1 MKREIKYLFILLL
14 VVISLTSCNNKN
26 NVSDKELVAK
36 YGSNQI
42 STNDLYKKL
51 KEKNG
56 LDTILNEVDKD
67 ILNKLYKKNTA
78 EDEYYQKELNT
89 LMVTYQT
96 RYSST
101 YSTFDEFIT
110 KVLGLK
116 NQTEVEEAIRLN
128 YKKRQATQEYLKNTI
143 TDKEINDEYQKEKGE
158 IKASH
163 ILIAPENSSDA
174 AKKKAKSFAQ
184 ELIKRIEKGESF
196 EKLAKEYS
204 KDSKEKGGD
213 LGFVNLD
220 SLTKNFREALDKL
233 KIKSEKSKEARIIRN
248 KILSY
253 IKSLELYG
261 TRVGEPIVKHIEDD
275 IWELRPLNNRIFFFY
290 FKDNKFIL
298 LHYFVKK
305 TNKTPKKEIEEA
317 KNRMNDFIARSDKN
331 VK

>member
-233 KIKSEKSKEARIIRN
+233 KINEMTKEPVETEYGYHIILKTGEKKKASLKELREKIVQNLVKN
-248 KILSY
+248 KIEKNYSVTQAQAL
-253 IKSLELYG
+253 I
-261 TRVGEPIVKHIEDD
+261 D
-275 IWELRPLNNRIFFFY
+275 LR
-290 FKDNKFIL
+290 KKNKFKLYDIDLEKQYTAYVNNIL
-298 LHYFVKK
+298 
-305 TNKTPKKEIEEA
+305 N
-317 KNRMNDFIARSDKN
+317 
-331 VK
+331 

>member
-56 LDTILNEVDKD
+56 LDKILNEVDKD

-163 ILIAPENSSDA
+163 ILIAPENSSDV

-233 KIKSEKSKEARIIRN
+233 KINEMTKEPVETEYGYHIILKTGEKKKASLKELREKIIEKLVKN
-248 KILSY
+248 KIEKDYSVTQAKAL
-253 IKSLELYG
+253 I
-261 TRVGEPIVKHIEDD
+261 D
-275 IWELRPLNNRIFFFY
+275 LR
-290 FKDNKFIL
+290 KKNKFKLYDIDLEKQYTAYVNNIL
-298 LHYFVKK
+298 
-305 TNKTPKKEIEEA
+305 N
-317 KNRMNDFIARSDKN
+317 
-331 VK
+331 

>member
-233 KIKSEKSKEARIIRN
+233 KINEMTKEPVETEYGYHIILKTAEKKKASLKELREKIIEKLVKN
-248 KILSY
+248 KIEKDYSVIQAKAL
-253 IKSLELYG
+253 I
-261 TRVGEPIVKHIEDD
+261 D
-275 IWELRPLNNRIFFFY
+275 LR
-290 FKDNKFIL
+290 KKNKFKLYDIDLEKQYTAYVNNIL
-298 LHYFVKK
+298 
-305 TNKTPKKEIEEA
+305 N
-317 KNRMNDFIARSDKN
+317 
-331 VK
+331 

>member
-78 EDEYYQKELNT
+78 EDEYYQKELNA

-233 KIKSEKSKEARIIRN
+233 KINEMTKEPVETEYGYHIILKTGEKKKASLKELREKIVQKLVKN
-248 KILSY
+248 KIEKNYSVTQAQAL
-253 IKSLELYG
+253 I
-261 TRVGEPIVKHIEDD
+261 D
-275 IWELRPLNNRIFFFY
+275 LR
-290 FKDNKFIL
+290 KKNKFKLYDIDLEKQYTAYVNNIL
-298 LHYFVKK
+298 
-305 TNKTPKKEIEEA
+305 N
-317 KNRMNDFIARSDKN
+317 
-331 VK
+331 

>member
-233 KIKSEKSKEARIIRN
+233 KINEMTKEPVETEYGYHIILKTGEKKKASLKKLRKTIVQKLVKN
-248 KILSY
+248 KIEKNYSVTQAQAL
-253 IKSLELYG
+253 I
-261 TRVGEPIVKHIEDD
+261 D
-275 IWELRPLNNRIFFFY
+275 LR
-290 FKDNKFIL
+290 KKNKFKLYDIDLEKQYTAYVNNIL
-298 LHYFVKK
+298 
-305 TNKTPKKEIEEA
+305 N
-317 KNRMNDFIARSDKN
+317 
-331 VK
+331 

>member
-128 YKKRQATQEYLKNTI
+128 YKKRQATQEYLKNRI

-220 SLTKNFREALDKL
+220 SLTKNFRESLNKL
-233 KIKSEKSKEARIIRN
+233 KINEMTKEPVETEYGYHIILKTGEKKKASLKELREKIIEKLVKN
-248 KILSY
+248 KIEKDYSVIQAKAL
-253 IKSLELYG
+253 I
-261 TRVGEPIVKHIEDD
+261 D
-275 IWELRPLNNRIFFFY
+275 LR
-290 FKDNKFIL
+290 KKNKFKLYDIDLEKQYTAYVNNIL
-298 LHYFVKK
+298 
-305 TNKTPKKEIEEA
+305 N
-317 KNRMNDFIARSDKN
+317 
-331 VK
+331 

>member
-128 YKKRQATQEYLKNTI
+128 YKKRQATQKYLKNTI

-158 IKASH
+158 VKASH

-233 KIKSEKSKEARIIRN
+233 KINEMTKEPVETEYGYHIILKTGEKKKASLKELREKIVQKLVKN
-248 KILSY
+248 KIEKNYSVTQAQAL
-253 IKSLELYG
+253 I
-261 TRVGEPIVKHIEDD
+261 D
-275 IWELRPLNNRIFFFY
+275 LR
-290 FKDNKFIL
+290 KKNKFKLYDIDLEKQYTAYVNNIL
-298 LHYFVKK
+298 
-305 TNKTPKKEIEEA
+305 N
-317 KNRMNDFIARSDKN
+317 
-331 VK
+331 

>member
-101 YSTFDEFIT
+101 YSTFDEFIA

-220 SLTKNFREALDKL
+220 SLTKNFREALNKL
-233 KIKSEKSKEARIIRN
+233 KINEMTKEPVETEYGYHIILKTGEKKKASLKELREKIIEKLVKN
-248 KILSY
+248 KIEKDYSVIQAKAL
-253 IKSLELYG
+253 I
-261 TRVGEPIVKHIEDD
+261 D
-275 IWELRPLNNRIFFFY
+275 LR
-290 FKDNKFIL
+290 KKNKFKLYDIDLEKQYTAYVNNIL
-298 LHYFVKK
+298 
-305 TNKTPKKEIEEA
+305 N
-317 KNRMNDFIARSDKN
+317 
-331 VK
+331 

>member
-56 LDTILNEVDKD
+56 VDTILNEVDKD

-233 KIKSEKSKEARIIRN
+233 KINEMTKEPVETEYGYHIILKTGEKKKASLKELREKIVQKLVKN
-248 KILSY
+248 KIEKNYSVTQAQAL
-253 IKSLELYG
+253 I
-261 TRVGEPIVKHIEDD
+261 D
-275 IWELRPLNNRIFFFY
+275 LR
-290 FKDNKFIL
+290 KKNKFKLYDIDLEKQYTAYVNNIL
-298 LHYFVKK
+298 
-305 TNKTPKKEIEEA
+305 N
-317 KNRMNDFIARSDKN
+317 
-331 VK
+331 

>member
-1 MKREIKYLFILLL
+1 MYLPFF
-14 VVISLTSCNNKN
+14 SF
-26 NVSDKELVAK
+26 
-36 YGSNQI
+36 
-42 STNDLYKKL
+42 YKKL

-220 SLTKNFREALDKL
+220 SLTKNFREALNKL
-233 KIKSEKSKEARIIRN
+233 KINEMTKEPVETEYGYHIILKTGEKKKASLKELREKIVQKLVKN
-248 KILSY
+248 KIEKNYSVTQAQAL
-253 IKSLELYG
+253 I
-261 TRVGEPIVKHIEDD
+261 D
-275 IWELRPLNNRIFFFY
+275 LR
-290 FKDNKFIL
+290 KKNKFKLYDIDLEKQYTAYVNNIL
-298 LHYFVKK
+298 
-305 TNKTPKKEIEEA
+305 N
-317 KNRMNDFIARSDKN
+317 
-331 VK
+331 

>member
-128 YKKRQATQEYLKNTI
+128 YKK
-143 TDKEINDEYQKEKGE
+143 
-158 IKASH
+158 
-163 ILIAPENSSDA
+163 
-174 AKKKAKSFAQ
+174 AKRFAQ

-233 KIKSEKSKEARIIRN
+233 KINEMTKEPVETEYGYHIILKTGEKKKASLKELREKIVQKLVKN
-248 KILSY
+248 KIEKNYSVTQAQAL
-253 IKSLELYG
+253 I
-261 TRVGEPIVKHIEDD
+261 D
-275 IWELRPLNNRIFFFY
+275 LR
-290 FKDNKFIL
+290 KKNKFKLYDIDLEKQYTAYVNNIL
-298 LHYFVKK
+298 
-305 TNKTPKKEIEEA
+305 N
-317 KNRMNDFIARSDKN
+317 
-331 VK
+331 

>member
-220 SLTKNFREALDKL
+220 SLTKNFREALNKL
-233 KIKSEKSKEARIIRN
+233 KINEMTKEPVETEYGYHIILKTGEKKKASLKELREKIIQKLVKN
-248 KILSY
+248 KIEKNYSVTQAQAL
-253 IKSLELYG
+253 I
-261 TRVGEPIVKHIEDD
+261 D
-275 IWELRPLNNRIFFFY
+275 LR
-290 FKDNKFIL
+290 KKNKFKLYDIDLEKQYTAYVNNIL
-298 LHYFVKK
+298 
-305 TNKTPKKEIEEA
+305 N
-317 KNRMNDFIARSDKN
+317 
-331 VK
+331 

>member
-128 YKKRQATQEYLKNTI
+128 YKKRQATQEYLKNAI

-233 KIKSEKSKEARIIRN
+233 KINEMTKEPVETEYGYHIILKTGEKKKASLKELREKIVQKLVKN
-248 KILSY
+248 KIEKNYSVTQAQAL
-253 IKSLELYG
+253 I
-261 TRVGEPIVKHIEDD
+261 D
-275 IWELRPLNNRIFFFY
+275 LR
-290 FKDNKFIL
+290 KKNKFKLYDIDLEKQYTAYVNNIL
-298 LHYFVKK
+298 
-305 TNKTPKKEIEEA
+305 N
-317 KNRMNDFIARSDKN
+317 
-331 VK
+331 

>member
-128 YKKRQATQEYLKNTI
+128 YKKRQATQEYLKNAI

-233 KIKSEKSKEARIIRN
+233 KINEMTKEPVETEYGYHIILKTGEKKKASLKELREKIIEKLVKN
-248 KILSY
+248 KIEKNYSVTQAQAL
-253 IKSLELYG
+253 I
-261 TRVGEPIVKHIEDD
+261 D
-275 IWELRPLNNRIFFFY
+275 LR
-290 FKDNKFIL
+290 KKNKFKLYDIDLEKQYTAYVNNIL
-298 LHYFVKK
+298 
-305 TNKTPKKEIEEA
+305 N
-317 KNRMNDFIARSDKN
+317 
-331 VK
+331 

>member
-233 KIKSEKSKEARIIRN
+233 KINEMTKEPVETEYGYHIILKTGEKKKASLKELREKIIEKLVKN
-248 KILSY
+248 KIEKDYSVTQAKAL
-253 IKSLELYG
+253 I
-261 TRVGEPIVKHIEDD
+261 D
-275 IWELRPLNNRIFFFY
+275 LR
-290 FKDNKFIL
+290 KKNKFKLYDIDLEKQYTAYVNNIL
-298 LHYFVKK
+298 
-305 TNKTPKKEIEEA
+305 N
-317 KNRMNDFIARSDKN
+317 
-331 VK
+331 

>member
-233 KIKSEKSKEARIIRN
+233 KINEMTKEPVETEYGYHIILKTGEKKKASLKELREKIIQKLVKN
-248 KILSY
+248 KIEKNYSVTQAQAL
-253 IKSLELYG
+253 I
-261 TRVGEPIVKHIEDD
+261 D
-275 IWELRPLNNRIFFFY
+275 LR
-290 FKDNKFIL
+290 KKNKFKLYDIDLEKQYTAYVNNIL
-298 LHYFVKK
+298 
-305 TNKTPKKEIEEA
+305 N
-317 KNRMNDFIARSDKN
+317 
-331 VK
+331 

>member
-26 NVSDKELVAK
+26 NVIDKELVAK

-220 SLTKNFREALDKL
+220 SLTKNFREALNKL
-233 KIKSEKSKEARIIRN
+233 KINEMTKEPVETEYGYHIILKTGEKKKASLKELREKIIQKLVKN
-248 KILSY
+248 KIEKNYSVTQAQALIY
-253 IKSLELYG
+253 
-261 TRVGEPIVKHIEDD
+261 
-275 IWELRPLNNRIFFFY
+275 LR
-290 FKDNKFIL
+290 KKNKFKLYDIDLEKQYTAYVNNIL
-298 LHYFVKK
+298 
-305 TNKTPKKEIEEA
+305 N
-317 KNRMNDFIARSDKN
+317 
-331 VK
+331 